1 MTQKAKVLE
10 KNSNSMKI
18 EVVRNGSCSQNC
30 TSCKGCSGGQ
40 KKIII
45 DVPDDKDAKT
55 GDIID
60 IQVDTGKVIAL
71 SAVTYIIPIICLL
84 IGYALGAKISE
95 NMGIICAFI
104 GLAVP
109 VPLLVWVNRKVK
121 DSFFSNIKTK
131 V

>member
-10 KNSNSMKI
+10 KNNDSMKV

-30 TSCKGCSGGQ
+30 ASCKGCSGGQ

-45 DVPDDKDAKT
+45 DIPDDKDAKA
-55 GDIID
+55 GDVID
-60 IQVDTGKVIAL
+60 IQVDTGKVLGL
-71 SAVTYIIPIICLL
+71 SYVTYIIPLICMF
-84 IGYALGAKISE
+84 IGYVLGARLSE

-109 VPLLVWVNRKVK
+109 VPLLMWVNRRVK
-121 DSFFSNIKTK
+121 DSFFNNIKTK